1 MGDSRAVDHQLM
13 RIVLYNPKSNA
24 VGKRIMPFSLLA
36 IGAVLEG
43 EFEYEI
49 LDGNGVADADALL
62 SERAA
67 AGAIVGMTVMPGPQL
82 EDAYIRTR
90 ALKAAHP
97 GMVVI
102 WGGYFPTEH
111 TEACLDGGFVD
122 YVIRGHGESAMVDLL
137 RALRAGRNPRD
148 RPEVEGLAFRS
159 RDGAV
164 ISGPVARVPSV
175 EALPEFPF
183 QRIDM
188 SAYARRTFLGARTI
202 GYHSS
207 YGCPFLCN
215 FCGVVSLARG
225 RWNAQSPARVER
237 ALRRY
242 RDEWK
247 ADAVEFYD
255 NNFFTQEARCREIAD
270 RIADFGFKWWGEGR
284 IDTLLKFDDA
294 TWRAMTRSG
303 LRMIFLG
310 AESGS
315 KQTLLRM
322 DKGGTLTPEMTLDL
336 AARMRGLGVIPEFS
350 FVLGNPPDPAA
361 DIDRTLAFI
370 KRVKEQHPEAEI
382 ILYQYTPVPVSG
394 ELLEAAALNG
404 FAFPR
409 TLEQWTSPEW
419 REISRRRSDRLPWM
433 ARRQRA
439 KVRDFER
446 VLNAYHPT
454 STDPRL
460 TGWRRSLLRGLSA
473 WRYHSGIHAGAYELR
488 LLQKLFRYQR
498 PETAGF

>member
-1 MGDSRAVDHQLM
+1 M

-24 VGKRIMPFSLLA
+24 AGKRIMPFSLLA
-36 IGAVLEG
+36 LGAVLEG

-49 LDGNGVADADALL
+49 VDGNGVADADSELR
-62 SERAA
+62 ERAA
-67 AGAIVGMTVMPGPQL
+67 AGATIFGMTVMPGPQL
-82 EDAYIRTR
+82 EDACLRSR
-90 ALKAAHP
+90 ALKSTHP
-97 GMVVI
+97 GVVLV

-122 YVIRGHGESAMVDLL
+122 FVVRGHGEAAVVSLL
-137 RALRAGRNPRD
+137 RELRAGGDPR
-148 RPEVEGLAFRS
+148 RGGVAEGLACRGA
-159 RDGAV
+159 DGAL
-164 ISGPVARVPSV
+164 IRGPVARVPNV
-175 EALPEFPF
+175 DGLPEFPF
-183 QRIDM
+183 HRIDM
-188 SAYARRTFLGARTI
+188 DAYARPTFLGQRTI

-225 RWNAQSPARVER
+225 RWNAHSPARVER

-255 NNFFTQEARCREIAD
+255 NNFFTREDRCREIAE
-270 RIADFGFKWWGEGR
+270 RIADLGFKWWGEGR

-315 KQTLLRM
+315 EETLRRM

-336 AARMRGLGVIPEFS
+336 AARMRGFGVIPEFS
-350 FVLGNPPDPAA
+350 FVLGNPPDPDD
-361 DIDRTLAFI
+361 DIARTLAFV
-370 KRVKEQHPEAEI
+370 KRVKRRHPEAEI

-394 ELLEAAALNG
+394 ALLDAAQSHG

-419 REISRRRSDRLPWM
+419 REVSRRRSDLLPWM

-460 TGWRRSLLRGLSA
+460 TGWRRGLLRALSG
-473 WRYHSGIHAGAYELR
+473 WRYHTGIHAGAYELR